1 MSEKVEAHRHFLPAA
16 GRDLFLPLYDPLNRL
31 LGTDRARQVLIHH
44 SRLQPGQKVL
54 DVGCGTGTLL
64 LQIRR
69 AFPSTELVGL
79 DPDPKALDRAQRK
92 ADREG
97 ATVRLDEGFAD
108 ALPYPD
114 GSFDRVFSSLMY
126 HHLEPEDRDKM
137 LREARRV
144 LAGEGEFLLMDVA
157 APDATNGFLGHL
169 LRHHARLKDNS
180 ESRILEAMR
189 GAGMRD
195 PVKVGDRKLLFARVA
210 YYRAGH

>member
-31 LGTDRARQVLIHH
+31 LGTDRARQALIDEA
-44 SRLQPGQKVL
+44 RLHPGQKVL
-54 DVGCGTGTLL
+54 DIGCGTGTLL

-69 AFPSTELVGL
+69 AFPSTELTGL
-79 DPDPKALDRAQRK
+79 DPDPKALSRARRK
-92 ADREG
+92 AEREH

-114 GSFDRVFSSLMY
+114 GTFDRVFSSLMY
-126 HHLEPEDRDKM
+126 HHLESEDRHKM

-144 LAGEGEFLLMDVA
+144 LVPEGEFFLMDVA
-157 APDATNGFLGHL
+157 APASNGLLGHL

-189 GAGMRD
+189 TAGLRD
-195 PVKVGDRKLLFARVA
+195 PVKVGDRKLLFARIA
-210 YYRAGH
+210 YYRAGR